1 MRSLNRFS
9 LIILAG
15 ILTLTAGCS
24 GSDTEATNNETTS
37 STSSTVEE
45 GLISLSST
53 QAEELNIQTYT
64 VHVEPVTFTITAPGI
79 VYAAPENISIV
90 SAPISGRVVNI
101 FANEGESVK
110 KGDALLQLESLEYA
124 NLLGEYIENSAEATY
139 LSQQLERDRQLVEQQ
154 ISAQRTLDRA
164 EADYLR
170 AKTKLSASKARLK
183 ALGITDQ
190 QFALWEDENKEPSSS
205 LTIYS
210 AIDGIVN
217 EHLIDLGT
225 SVSANQKMLDI
236 IDNSKVL
243 VRGFVSP
250 DDAYLLETGNPV
262 RIQQRADDPNSTS
275 IRSINATITTINPSL
290 DEMNRAIPVNSI
302 IETVNGW
309 PIIGQNVR
317 NNYEVT
323 SSQSGIKIPL
333 TAVQF
338 EADGATVFVYK
349 NDLTYQ
355 KRAISLDRITSD
367 FVIVSSGLETGEK
380 VAVNQVFSL
389 KALEKFSEFGEE

>member
-1 MRSLNRFS
+1 MRSLNHFY

-15 ILTLTAGCS
+15 ILTLTTGCS
-24 GSDTEATNNETTS
+24 GSDTEASNNESTS
-37 STSSTVEE
+37 STSATIEE

-64 VHVEPVTFTITAPGI
+64 VKVEPVTFTITAPGI
-79 VYAAPENISIV
+79 VYPAPENISIV
-90 SAPISGRVVNI
+90 SAPISGRVVKI
-101 FANEGESVK
+101 FAHEGESVK
-110 KGDALLQLESLEYA
+110 KGEPLLELESLEYA

-139 LSQQLERDRQLVEQQ
+139 LAQQLERDRQLVEQQ

-225 SVSANQKMLDI
+225 SVNANQKMLDV
-236 IDNSKVL
+236 IDNSMVL

-250 DDAYLLETGNPV
+250 DDAYLLSSGLPV
-262 RIQQRADDPNSTS
+262 LIQQRADNPKNSTT
-275 IRSINATITTINPSL
+275 RSIQATVTTINPSL
-290 DEMNRAIPVNSI
+290 DEMNRSIPVNSI

-309 PIIGQNVR
+309 PIIGQNVQ
-317 NNYEVT
+317 NSYDVT
-323 SSQSGIKIPL
+323 SSHNGIKIPL
-333 TAVQF
+333 SAVQF

-355 KRAISLDRITSD
+355 KRGISLERITSD
-367 FVIVSSGLETGEK
+367 FVIVSSGLEAGEK